1 MKTLD
6 TFIAIA
12 YVVTNVFALVQVIG
26 SYRWPT
32 VTRVVFFLI
41 FAIAAIVNTRTV
53 LDTPWTYQS
62 YADYAI
68 PLYSRFI
75 LGPFDTIIRPVVL
88 SIVVGQV
95 FIAVSMFM
103 KGFWFREGCF
113 FGMIFCVAIAP
124 LGLGSAFPATLL
136 MAVAF
141 YRLYKHEGRTT
152 VGDEISQNRVPLPSD
167 R

>member
-6 TFIAIA
+6 YFIAFA
-12 YVVTNVFALVQVIG
+12 YVVINGFSLVQVIG

-32 VTRVVFFLI
+32 VTRFVFFLV

-53 LDTPWTYQS
+53 LDTPWSYQS

-113 FGMIFCVAIAP
+113 FGMIFCVAISP
-124 LGLGSAFPATLL
+124 LGLGAAFPATLL

-141 YRLYKHEGRTT
+141 YRLYKHEDRQTIGEI
-152 VGDEISQNRVPLPSD
+152 VGQSWIPLPLD
-167 R
+167 